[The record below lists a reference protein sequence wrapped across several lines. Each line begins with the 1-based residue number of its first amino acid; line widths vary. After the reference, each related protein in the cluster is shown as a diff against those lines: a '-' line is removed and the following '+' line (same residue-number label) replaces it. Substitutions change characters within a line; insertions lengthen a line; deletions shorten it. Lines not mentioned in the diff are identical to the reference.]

1 MATTVGEI
9 AIACLLAIVVVQIL
23 YIRHLKGERLKEKIA
38 YDNVLQHLNSGRA
51 EIEYLFEIAEHELK
65 AATEAK
71 LKQRTE

>member
-1 MATTVGEI
+1 MHGDDSRRD
-9 AIACLLAIVVVQIL
+9 CNRLPSG
-23 YIRHLKGERLKEKIA
+23 LKGERLKEKIA